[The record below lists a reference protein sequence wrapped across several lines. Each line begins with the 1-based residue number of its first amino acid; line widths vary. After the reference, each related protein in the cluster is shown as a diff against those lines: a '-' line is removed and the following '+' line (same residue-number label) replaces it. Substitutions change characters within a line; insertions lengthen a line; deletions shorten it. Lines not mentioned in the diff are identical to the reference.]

1 MHLANSLHGGVQ
13 QLRKC
18 RGGVRQT
25 LSNRSKGGKPFLQK
39 RWRRGMGGGG
49 VQINEKNT
57 YVILERPLWIVK
69 LAMLNFFSPCRVHL
83 KTCYGCVLD
92 VIVFVFIVIS
102 SFVVYFLLEMC
113 PYTVHLPP
121 VFSFFWVPRFSNNFR
136 KAFPYW
142 YEYIVF
148 FMNNLLI
155 RGKHFLY

>member
-1 MHLANSLHGGVQ
+1 
-13 QLRKC
+13 
-18 RGGVRQT
+18 
-25 LSNRSKGGKPFLQK
+25 
-39 RWRRGMGGGG
+39 MGGW